1 MLLSIN
7 NSLIVSLSLETKKC
21 ILSVALLDFPYK
33 MKHNNKGGWL
43 GHNKKNRIIE
53 CETSRVTEPGTDNL
67 EEQNR
72 TLRRLI

>member
-1 MLLSIN
+1 MSFICCSAWFPIQN
-7 NSLIVSLSLETKKC
+7 ET
-21 ILSVALLDFPYK
+21 
-33 MKHNNKGGWL
+33 HNNKRGWL

-72 TLRRLI
+72 TLRRLIWKKNFVPMDTE